1 MLIPFKLPVYFIFLL
16 FACET
21 LSAQSHSRFERID
34 LSPEMTADPSGSA
47 NFKTSPDHWQITN
60 PQRETHNE
68 SEPIPLFQHATNEF
82 ITLTPVVEVASG
94 NPAGIELALRL
105 LREGEWTQW
114 QAIPPFHEQ
123 APADNRMV
131 GEMQYLSPQYT
142 HAQLKV
148 RILTGYGIQQVNRIS
163 LDLFDPG
170 EIAETQPTVSPKLAQ
185 SAACPCLIPGHVDRL
200 GWNCPDGNTPS
211 CSSPAVIPVTHMIV
225 HHSAGSN
232 SLTNWPAVVLSI
244 WNLHTITNGWCDIGY
259 NWLID
264 PNGVVYEGRGGGNNV
279 RGAHFC
285 GTNSGTMGVC
295 MIGTFTNI
303 APTAAALASL
313 DSLLAWKACDS
324 GLDPASSAFHNFSG
338 LNLNRI
344 SGHRDGCST
353 ECPGSSFYPQLPNIR
368 TQVETLIAQCDI
380 TGLTAE
386 LPHKSFRLFPNP
398 STDHLTLSW
407 ERNLHSI
414 GQIMIVNAAGR
425 EVFNS
430 QVPGNEAL
438 SGTIFLPVST
448 FSSGLY
454 YLQVQT
460 EAGLIWGE
468 RFLRE

>member
-1 MLIPFKLPVYFIFLL
+1 MFIPFKLPVYFIFLL
-16 FACET
+16 FVSQN
-21 LSAQSHSRFERID
+21 LSAQSHARFERID
-34 LSPEMTADPSGSA
+34 LSPEMTIDPSGSA
-47 NFKTSPDHWQITN
+47 NFKTSPDHWQIPN
-60 PQRETHNE
+60 PLRETHVE

-82 ITLTPVVEVASG
+82 ITLTPIVEVESG
-94 NPAGIELALRL
+94 NPAGIELVLRL
-105 LREGEWTQW
+105 LQDGEWTEW
-114 QAIPPFHEQ
+114 EAIPPFHEQ
-123 APADNRMV
+123 DPADNRMV

-148 RILTGYGIQQVNRIS
+148 RIPPEYGIQQVNRIS

-170 EIAETQPTVSPKLAQ
+170 EIAETQPSVSEKAAQ

-200 GWNCPDGNTPS
+200 GWNCPDGNNPS

-232 SLTNWPAVVLSI
+232 SLTNWPAAVLSI

-295 MIGTFTNI
+295 MIGTFTNV

-324 GLDPASSAFHNFSG
+324 GLDPTSSAFHSSSG

-353 ECPGSSFYPQLPNIR
+353 ECPGTSFYPQLPNIR
-368 TQVETLIAQCDI
+368 TQVETLITQCDI
-380 TGLTAE
+380 TSLETAITPYGFS
-386 LPHKSFRLFPNP
+386 LAPNP
-398 STDHLTLSW
+398 TAGHLTLSW
-407 ERNLHSI
+407 EENSHTI
-414 GQIMIVNAAGR
+414 HQVMIVNAASQV
-425 EVFNS
+425 VFNRQVS
-430 QVPGNEAL
+430 QADAR
-438 SGTIFLPVST
+438 SGAIQLPVAGLSP
-448 FSSGLY
+448 GLY
-454 YLQVQT
+454 YLQIQT
-460 EAGLIWGE
+460 KAGLLWAE

>member
-16 FACET
+16 FVSQN

-34 LSPEMTADPSGSA
+34 LSPEMTTHASDSV
-47 NFKTSPDHWQITN
+47 NFKPSPDHWQITN
-60 PQRETHNE
+60 PLRETHIE
-68 SEPIPLFQHATNEF
+68 SEPVPLFQHATNEF
-82 ITLTPVVEVASG
+82 ITLTPVIEVESG
-94 NPAGIELALRL
+94 NPAGIELVLRL
-105 LREGEWTQW
+105 LQDGEWTKSEV
-114 QAIPPFHEQ
+114 IPPFHEQ
-123 APADNRMV
+123 DPSDNRMV

-148 RILTGYGIQQVNRIS
+148 RILPEYGIQQVNRIS

-170 EIAETQPTVSPKLAQ
+170 EIAAAQPAVAEKVAQ
-185 SAACPCLIPGHVDRL
+185 SSACPCLIPGHVDRL

-232 SLTNWPAVVLSI
+232 SLTNWPAAVLSI

-295 MIGTFTNI
+295 MIGTFTNV

-313 DSLLAWKACDS
+313 DSLLAWKSCDS
-324 GLDPASSAFHNFSG
+324 GLDPTSNAFHSSSG

-353 ECPGSSFYPQLPNIR
+353 ECPGTSFYPQLPAIR
-368 TQVETLIAQCDI
+368 TQVETLIAQCEITSLETTIAPHDI
-380 TGLTAE
+380 SLA
-386 LPHKSFRLFPNP
+386 PNP
-398 STDHLTLSW
+398 TAGRLTLSW
-407 ERNLHSI
+407 EEDSHTI
-414 GQIMIVNAAGR
+414 HQVMIVNAAGQV
-425 EVFNS
+425 VFNR
-430 QVPGNEAL
+430 QVSRAEARSGAIHLPAAGL
-438 SGTIFLPVST
+438 SP
-448 FSSGLY
+448 GLY
-454 YLQVQT
+454 YLQIQT
-460 EAGLIWGE
+460 EAGLLWAE